1 MYDGVVCI
9 SNVEE
14 AVRKQKDAGVDGVI
28 VDHVLEIVKLEH
40 QLEDQHPPISSSYST
55 TSSRTAILPV
65 FWNVNGNL
73 VSYSSSPAH
82 SLSTPYL

>member
-40 QLEDQHPPISSSYST
+40 QLEDQHSPISSSYST
-55 TSSRTAILPV
+55 TSSRTAILQG
-65 FWNVNGNL
+65 F
-73 VSYSSSPAH
+73 
-82 SLSTPYL
+82 

>member
-1 MYDGVVCI
+1 MCI

-40 QLEDQHPPISSSYST
+40 QLED
-55 TSSRTAILPV
+55 
-65 FWNVNGNL
+65 
-73 VSYSSSPAH
+73 
-82 SLSTPYL
+82 

>member
-1 MYDGVVCI
+1 VYDGVVCI

-40 QLEDQHPPISSSYST
+40 QLEDQHSPISSSYST
-55 TSSRTAILPV
+55 TSSRTAILQG

>member
-40 QLEDQHPPISSSYST
+40 QLEDQHPRISSSYST
-55 TSSRTAILPV
+55 TSSRTATLPV
-65 FWNVNGNL
+65 F
-73 VSYSSSPAH
+73 
-82 SLSTPYL
+82 